1 MKTIKKARPA
11 KSTLREHDVD
21 QVVAELRRLSSE
33 KYRQGMARFAIPSD
47 KAFGVPVGEIRAL
60 GKRLGRSSQLAAEL
74 WATGWYE
81 ARMLAVFV
89 EDPANVTPSQ
99 MDQWCRDFDSWAI
112 CDTAC
117 VHLFDRTPHASKKIK
132 AWATRRDE
140 FVKRAAFALLASM
153 TLHDK
158 LAPDDIFAEGLE
170 LIEATADDER
180 NFVKKAVNWALRSIG
195 KRNQTLHAAAVAA
208 AQRLAELE
216 EAAPRWIGKDALRE
230 LKSKSVTKRLAK
242 RKVAK

>member
-1 MKTIKKARPA
+1 MKTLRTTRPA
-11 KSTLREHDVD
+11 KSAEKEHGVEE
-21 QVVAELRRLSSE
+21 VVAELRHLSSE

-47 KAFGVPVGEIRAL
+47 NAFGVPVGVMRQLA
-60 GKRLGRSSQLAAEL
+60 KRLGRSSRLAGEL

-89 EDPANVTPSQ
+89 EDPTNVTPAQ
-99 MDQWCRDFDSWAI
+99 MDRWCRDFDSWAI

-117 VHLFDRTPHASKKIK
+117 FHLFDRTPHARKKVQ

-153 TLHDK
+153 TVHDK
-158 LAPDDIFAEGLE
+158 QAPDELFIEGLV
-170 LIEATADDER
+170 LIKAAADDER

-195 KRNQTLHAAAVAA
+195 KRNLALHAAAVAV
-208 AQRLAELE
+208 AQRLATE
-216 EAAPRWIGKDALRE
+216 EAAAPRWIGKDALRE
-230 LKSKSVTKRLAK
+230 LNSKSVTQRLAK
-242 RKVAK
+242 RKKAV